1 MIQHTWIN
9 QGCKINRNES
19 GMAVARDWEVGK
31 MEYQCLLDT
40 EFQLGK
46 IKIFWG
52 PVGNVC
58 IVLSMYLM
66 SLIYTLKNE

>member
-31 MEYQCLLDT
+31 MEY
-40 EFQLGK
+40 
-46 IKIFWG
+46 
-52 PVGNVC
+52 
-58 IVLSMYLM
+58 
-66 SLIYTLKNE
+66 